1 MKVFNI
7 LIVLLLVL
15 ARVGA
20 QETPKAD
27 PNTNKSIVD
36 LHSFGKKID
45 LQGCISSGEMTRKF
59 AEMSVSDTIRSKFNA
74 QVIDVCQAKG
84 CWMKLRLSNGR
95 EVMVRFKDYAFFV
108 PKNIAGKKVVVNGLA
123 YVEDMG
129 IEDQKH
135 FARDE
140 GRSAEEIDQITLP
153 KRTYGFEADGVLI
166 QE

>member
-1 MKVFNI
+1 MKNFNI
-7 LIVLLLVL
+7 LIVFLLVL
-15 ARVGA
+15 ARVGG

-27 PNTNKSIVD
+27 PNTHKSIVD
-36 LHSFGKKID
+36 LPYFGKKID
-45 LQGCISSGEMTRKF
+45 LQGSISIGEMTRKF
-59 AEMSVSDTIRSKFNA
+59 AAMSVSDTIKSKFTA

-84 CWMKLRLSNGR
+84 CWMNLQLSNGR

-129 IEDQKH
+129 IEDQRH
-135 FARDE
+135 FAKDK
-140 GRSAEEIDQITLP
+140 GRSAKEIDQITRP